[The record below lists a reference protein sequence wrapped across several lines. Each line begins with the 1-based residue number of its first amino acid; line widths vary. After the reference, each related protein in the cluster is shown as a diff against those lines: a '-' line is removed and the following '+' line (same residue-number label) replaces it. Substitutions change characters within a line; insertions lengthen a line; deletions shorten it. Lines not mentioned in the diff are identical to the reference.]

1 MSKSHSL
8 QSPATGVLFKWLVSN
23 NQKVQVDQAIAQI
36 VVSSNEEESNEPI
49 LLKSVNDGNLKRI
62 ATEGQKISCE
72 EIIGEII
79 ECTHPAVF
87 RNLCVSCG
95 KKIVSK
101 EANNQ
106 TPPSHGTKLT
116 MAGGQTIQLSKSE
129 AKETQNTKLTWM
141 KKNRKLAL
149 ILDLDSTLVH
159 ATSFYPF
166 PQEIL
171 DQVKTI
177 QLEDNGFILRFR
189 SFSFSLLSFVT
200 NSRHLVKLRPHIE
213 HFLESCRPLFQM
225 TIYTHGTRA
234 YAEATARLL
243 DPEGVYFGKR
253 IVSRTDHPDLGLEKC
268 LSRLFLQDWSMA
280 VVLDDRDDV
289 WKKDQQSH
297 VICIRPYLYFQT
309 LFPSGAHVAE
319 VNNAAGVATVESL
332 VSGDSGS
339 PRSPNQENKS
349 SPVDDDVGLLKSL
362 DSLQALHTKYYE
374 LMDEDNSSPK
384 CNVGT
389 ILQSMR
395 RSVLKGCHLCFSGLI
410 SPKLRNPQQ
419 HKLWII
425 ATNLGAR
432 VTLKLTSQTTHLL
445 TTSVETEKSKESL
458 KLGNI
463 YICHPDWLLNCHWH
477 ILREDEILF
486 LIAPIANPP
495 VIDPASDDEGNGEE
509 KVAEEDG
516 AETKNESIETDEQKK
531 KRSRPVLNRSE
542 AGEYGVNYNSS
553 TESDDSNSSDND
565 DDDQP
570 RRKFRRF
577 YTLDQSTVEETEAR
591 GGEEDDSRRSSDSG
605 ESSDVDE
612 SWIQSIEDEILEGEG
627 EGDGEKER

>member
-1 MSKSHSL
+1 MN
-8 QSPATGVLFKWLVSN
+8 N
-23 NQKVQVDQAIAQI
+23 NQQVQSNQVVAEFVI
-36 VVSSNEEESNEPI
+36 VSNEEEQLTNEGRI
-49 LLKSVNDGNLKRI
+49 SLKSEQNGNLKRI
-62 ATEGQKISCE
+62 VSEGQQVSCK

-95 KKIVSK
+95 KKIIPTS
-101 EANNQ
+101 EANQQ
-106 TPPSHGTKLT
+106 THSSHGTKLT

-129 AKETQNTKLTWM
+129 ARETQNTKLMWM

-159 ATSFYPF
+159 ATAFYPF

-177 QLEDNGFILRFR
+177 QLEDNGFILRFE
-189 SFSFSLLSFVT
+189 SFSLSFDHILC
-200 NSRHLVKLRPHIE
+200 RHLVRLRPHIE

-243 DPEGVYFGKR
+243 DPQGIYFGKR

-289 WKKDQQSH
+289 WKKEQQSH
-297 VICIRPYLYFQT
+297 VICIRPYLFFQQ

-319 VNNAAGVATVESL
+319 VNNAAGLASVDSL
-332 VSGDSGS
+332 VAGDSS
-339 PRSPNQENKS
+339 ASKS
-349 SPVDDDVGLLKSL
+349 NPADITSPVDDDVGLLKSL
-362 DSLQALHTKYYE
+362 DSLQTLHTKYYE
-374 LMDEDNSSPK
+374 LMDGGDPSP
-384 CNVGT
+384 NVGT
-389 ILQSMR
+389 IMQSMR

-410 SPKLRNPQQ
+410 SPKLRNPQH
-419 HKLWII
+419 HKLWVI

-432 VTLKLTSQTTHLL
+432 VTLTLTSQTTHLL
-445 TTSVETEKSKESL
+445 TTSVESEKSKESL

-486 LIAPIANPP
+486 LLAPIANPP
-495 VIDPASDDEGNGEE
+495 VIDPTSDNEGQGQTLESEKAESKDE
-509 KVAEEDG
+509 VAE
-516 AETKNESIETDEQKK
+516 TNEQSK
-531 KRSRPVLNRSE
+531 KRGRPMLNRSE

-553 TESDDSNSSDND
+553 TESDDTNSSDD
-565 DDDQP
+565 DNLEQP
-570 RRKFRRF
+570 KRKFQRF
-577 YTLDQSTVEETEAR
+577 YTLDQNPVEEIEAR
-591 GGEEDDSRRSSDSG
+591 LGDDGEDDKSSIVSENSG
-605 ESSDVDE
+605 EPSDGDE
-612 SWIQSIEDEILEGEG
+612 DWLQSIEDQLL
-627 EGDGEKER
+627 DGEDDNGGER